1 LIEQIEVPG
10 FKNERS
16 RTEEQAGRLA
26 DQTPVRIEEIR
37 ARRKRKPSFVNLR
50 DLSG

>member
-1 LIEQIEVPG
+1 VEQIEVPG

-26 DQTPVRIEEIR
+26 DQTLIRIEKVWGEKKNR
-37 ARRKRKPSFVNLR
+37 DFLREPS
-50 DLSG
+50 